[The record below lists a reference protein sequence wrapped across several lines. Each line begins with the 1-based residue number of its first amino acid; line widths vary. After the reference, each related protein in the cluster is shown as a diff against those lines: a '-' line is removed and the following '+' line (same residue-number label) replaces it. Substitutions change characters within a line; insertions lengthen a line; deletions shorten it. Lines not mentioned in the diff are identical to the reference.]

1 MSEISAGS
9 SPAAAETGIGSQV
22 KFKAGFPGALNAE
35 DINALEQAALLE
47 RRRLFADP
55 QQEVNLDNVS
65 GLAFSGGGIRSA
77 TFCLGV
83 AQVLQ
88 RRGLLHQFDYLST
101 VSGGGYFGS
110 FLSCYLGT
118 GGPNKG
124 VSRFEEAFDAENGR
138 ESTAI
143 RHLRNNSRYLL
154 NGGVWG
160 RLAVAAQLMAGV
172 IFNAM
177 LVLPLTLLAALA
189 MKVLEAQG
197 YFGKAVWLVDKPE
210 ELLTGLREIENV
222 FGGMFSL
229 PGLPTVGSLVAFG
242 ESIQAAWFP
251 GWETP
256 ASSVLVMSLSVLT
269 VLTLLMPVFQTISH
283 GDKPASTDATWR
295 MSWDVL
301 TLLVLLFS
309 LAALGL
315 WLSPA
320 LFRIY
325 SMTREGLDLLAQF
338 EQLQGRLDAILAA
351 AGLFFSSVTG
361 YISMKLEE
369 PGWKKKVTNF
379 AFLVS
384 GPALMLWVFLSVGW
398 RLMTHT
404 PESSWSWQSVASVTA
419 VLAVWGWLGVN
430 VNTYSPH
437 GYYRNR
443 LCECYLA
450 SRDRNEAGWFVRTLA
465 RWWAQLMFGAAASAK
480 QPSPIQSGVFGTLQ
494 QLPLSEVGANHVP
507 PYHLINTTV
516 NLTTSKSRELRGRNG
531 DFFLISPKV
540 CGSPVCGYVRTEEIE
555 KRDPHVD
562 LGTAL
567 AVSGAAASS
576 NMGWK
581 TLNSLRLL
589 MTLTNV
595 RLGYWLPNP
604 ALMPALPWLRG
615 PGPKYLFKEMFGLM
629 SEHDSYLNLSDG
641 GHIENLAVYEL
652 LRRRVK
658 FIVCVDGGQ
667 ESGMECADLVRLQR
681 YAEIDL
687 GIRMSFDPRGLAL
700 TPDGTCPAYG
710 LLVRIDYGA
719 GNQAGWMLY
728 VKLAVTGTEPAHV
741 LDYRREHPEFPHQ
754 STSDQI
760 FDEAQFESYRA
771 LGECAMEKFCEP
783 DLINWDAGVTLPQWF
798 GTLRPP
804 ELPGKDEPAERP
816 SSAANLLA

>member
-1 MSEISAGS
+1 MSPLFFMSETSASS

-22 KFKAGFPGALNAE
+22 KFKAGFPGALSAK
-35 DINALEQAALLE
+35 DINGLEQAALLE

-55 QQEVNLDNVS
+55 QQEVNLENVS

-88 RRGLLHQFDYLST
+88 RRGLLQQFDYLST

-118 GGPNKG
+118 GAQNQG

-154 NGGVWG
+154 HGGVWG
-160 RLAVAAQLMAGV
+160 RLAVAGQLMAGV

-210 ELLTGLREIENV
+210 ELLTGLREFENV

-269 VLTLLMPVFQTISH
+269 ALTLLMPVFQTISH
-283 GDKPASTDATWR
+283 GDKPASADATWR

-320 LFRIY
+320 MFRIY

-419 VLAVWGWLGVN
+419 VLALWGWLGVN

-450 SRDRNEAGWFVRTLA
+450 CRDRNESGWFGRTLS
-465 RWWAQLMFGAAASAK
+465 RWLAQWLFGAAAAEK
-480 QPSPIQSGVFGTLQ
+480 KPAPVQSGVFGTLQ
-494 QLPLSEVGANHVP
+494 QLALTEVGINRVP

-540 CGSPVCGYVRTEEIE
+540 CGSAVCGYVRTEEIE

-604 ALMPALPWLRG
+604 ALKPAWPWLRG
-615 PGPKYLFKEMFGLM
+615 PGPQYLFKEMFGLM
-629 SEHDSYLNLSDG
+629 NEHDSYLNLSDG

-687 GIRMSFDPRGLAL
+687 GIRMAFDPRGLAL

-719 GNQAGWMLY
+719 GNQGGWMLY

-771 LGECAMEKFCEP
+771 LGECAMEKFCEAT
-783 DLINWDAGVTLPQWF
+783 LINRNAGITLPQWF
-798 GTLRPP
+798 GLLRPP
-804 ELPGKDEPAERP
+804 EPPGKDELQTER
-816 SSAANLLA
+816 S